1 VVKMLLV
8 KRFITTNLISLLVV
22 IAISMVIPS
31 QLKSTTTAEQKPPIA
46 ALSVQ
51 GIGGNMD
58 PFTRL
63 LKQIGQRR
71 AGFQSGYAANR
82 STIDG
87 EVRLL
92 NVTDILRYLPRAT
105 AIGFLAPFPNMWL
118 QVGGQAGRSGRLMS
132 GLEML
137 LMYVMYLSAL
147 VALWFERKRIPMW
160 LIFTVASAGIVGLGL
175 IVANVGAL
183 YRLRYAFWIL
193 LIVIGAQGILLIRER
208 RHEVSTTSR

>member
-1 VVKMLLV
+1 
-8 KRFITTNLISLLVV
+8 
-22 IAISMVIPS
+22 
-31 QLKSTTTAEQKPPIA
+31 
-46 ALSVQ
+46 
-51 GIGGNMD
+51 
-58 PFTRL
+58 
-63 LKQIGQRR
+63 
-71 AGFQSGYAANR
+71 
-82 STIDG
+82 
-87 EVRLL
+87 
-92 NVTDILRYLPRAT
+92 
-105 AIGFLAPFPNMWL
+105 MWL

-160 LIFTVASAGIVGLGL
+160 LSFTVASAGIVGLGL